1 MVVVAEVIII
11 MVVTA
16 ASAAAAVVE
25 LEAQLV
31 ELDLIMDLQ
40 VVVVA

>member
-1 MVVVAEVIII
+1 MAEVIII

-16 ASAAAAVVE
+16 VSAAAAVVE

-31 ELDLIMDLQ
+31 ELDLIMDLL
-40 VVVVA
+40 VVAVA